1 MLRAEGLLPER
12 TNAAADGA
20 AGAPVLTE
28 ADTARARA
36 RLAEIL
42 RGFLLASGATLKVLD
57 VVSARVAA
65 HSEAAWKA
73 QLKELG
79 VSIADVRAPNLLHL
93 RELWRHHNLSL
104 IHKLAEEK
112 VQRVRTVLEES
123 PGSRVEDLASRIQT
137 ETGTA
142 RSHAE
147 LLARDQTLKLNGEIA
162 QARHKAA
169 GVTEYVWKT
178 SRDERVRSRHKALEG
193 TRHAYSEPPVVDEK
207 TGRRAHPGGDYSCRC
222 TADPVLPGIE
232 DITGP

>member
-20 AGAPVLTE
+20 AGGMVLTE

-42 RGFLLASGATLKVLD
+42 RGFLLASGAT
-57 VVSARVAA
+57 
-65 HSEAAWKA
+65 
-73 QLKELG
+73 
-79 VSIADVRAPNLLHL
+79 
-93 RELWRHHNLSL
+93 LWRHHNLSL

-137 ETGTA
+137 ETGTT

-169 GVTEYVWKT
+169 GVTEYVWRT

-193 TRHAYSEPPVVDEK
+193 TRQKYSEPPVVDEK
-207 TGRRAHPGGDYSCRC
+207 TQRRAHPGGDYSCRC
-222 TADPVLPGIE
+222 TADPILPGIDE
-232 DITGP
+232 LSG